1 MANPTVIKL
10 QDGNVMPQ
18 LGLGVWQASNEEVI
32 TAIQKA
38 LEVGYRSIDTAAAY
52 KNEEGVG
59 KALKNASVNREELF
73 ITTKLWN
80 DDHKRPREALLDS
93 LKKLQ
98 LDYIDLYLM
107 HWPVP
112 AIDHYVEAWKGMIEL
127 QKEGLIKSIGVC
139 NFQIHHL
146 QRLID
151 ETGVTPVINQIELHP
166 LMQQRQLHAW
176 NATHKIQTE
185 SWSPLAQGGKGV
197 FDQKVIRDL
206 ADKYGKTPA
215 QIVIR
220 WHLDSGLVLESVAI
234 TQTDA
239 DHADAVVRFRIFKD
253 DKEKTTQTLKMVA
266 ENGRWVIDDIV
277 SNHGSV
283 LQAVNSEN
291 EKTLAALASLQKEQ
305 PEAFVAELFEHIA
318 DYSWPWTWVVSDS
331 YRQAVN
337 AFYKTTFKTANNP
350 DEDMQIERQFIYDNP
365 ICFGEESLFSRVD
378 EIRVLEKTADS
389 ARIHVRFTLTN
400 GNNEEQELVL
410 QRREGKWEIADFI
423 RPNSGSLLK
432 QIEAKTAARLKQ

>member
-1 MANPTVIKL
+1 MEYVILNNGVK
-10 QDGNVMPQ
+10 MPKE
-18 LGLGVWQASNEEVI
+18 GFGVFQVPDPAQCEQAVLD
-32 TAIQKA
+32 AI
-38 LEVGYRSIDTAAAY
+38 ESGYRLIDTAAAY
-52 KNEEGVG
+52 MNEKAVGEAIKKCGVP
-59 KALKNASVNREELF
+59 REELF

-206 ADKYGKTPA
+206 ADKYDA
-215 QIVIR
+215 LVMVD
-220 WHLDSGLVLESVAI
+220 DS
-234 TQTDA
+234 
-239 DHADAVVRFRIFKD
+239 HAVGFVG
-253 DKEKTTQTLKMVA
+253 
-266 ENGRWVIDDIV
+266 ENGR
-277 SNHGSV
+277 GSHEYCDV
-283 LQAVNSEN
+283 
-291 EKTLAALASLQKEQ
+291 
-305 PEAFVAELFEHIA
+305 
-318 DYSWPWTWVVSDS
+318 
-331 YRQAVN
+331 
-337 AFYKTTFKTANNP
+337 
-350 DEDMQIERQFIYDNP
+350 M
-365 ICFGEESLFSRVD
+365 GRVD
-378 EIRVLEKTADS
+378 IITG
-389 ARIHVRFTLTN
+389 TL
-400 GNNEEQELVL
+400 GKALGGVFWWL
-410 QRREGKWEIADFI
+410 YRGAQR
-423 RPNSGSLLK
+423 SG
-432 QIEAKTAARLKQ
+432 

>member
-38 LEVGYRSIDTAAAY
+38 LDVGYRSIDTAAAY

-139 NFQIHHL
+139 NFQIH
-146 QRLID
+146 
-151 ETGVTPVINQIELHP
+151 QIIYYVKNILF
-166 LMQQRQLHAW
+166 R
-176 NATHKIQTE
+176 KIRRRTC
-185 SWSPLAQGGKGV
+185 AKRRGHV
-197 FDQKVIRDL
+197 
-206 ADKYGKTPA
+206 KTPTTVYTA
-215 QIVIR
+215 YYSHIN
-220 WHLDSGLVLESVAI
+220 
-234 TQTDA
+234 
-239 DHADAVVRFRIFKD
+239 KD
-253 DKEKTTQTLKMVA
+253 IKSI
-266 ENGRWVIDDIV
+266 G
-277 SNHGSV
+277 
-283 LQAVNSEN
+283 
-291 EKTLAALASLQKEQ
+291 
-305 PEAFVAELFEHIA
+305 AFV
-318 DYSWPWTWVVSDS
+318 T
-331 YRQAVN
+331 
-337 AFYKTTFKTANNP
+337 
-350 DEDMQIERQFIYDNP
+350 
-365 ICFGEESLFSRVD
+365 
-378 EIRVLEKTADS
+378 S
-389 ARIHVRFTLTN
+389 APC
-400 GNNEEQELVL
+400 
-410 QRREGKWEIADFI
+410 K
-423 RPNSGSLLK
+423 
-432 QIEAKTAARLKQ
+432 